1 MRKRDSMTPSRLM
14 SLVLSSALL
23 AVVVL
28 VLVVGAAWTRAERSQ
43 RQLERAAALERD
55 AERLDDS
62 VQAWLLLRDRSQISD
77 TVLRQG
83 ARRNM
88 TVADSIVERL
98 IVAVP
103 DSVAAAELQRLRD
116 RIRLGAAQPADSRD
130 WRTQSP
136 LIVSQLEAVR
146 RRIDAQVQSA
156 KARNA
161 SDRQLFRQT
170 AFFGAAGCALL
181 LIGLWIWGHRRLPA
195 TPRVSGD
202 ETVARLV
209 DEQVQSRTADLLRQI
224 RVLKAAEATAAAARD
239 QAEAENS
246 ARAALVANL
255 SHDIR
260 TPLNGI
266 LGLTELMLQD
276 SPRDRDRQRMQTIMG
291 SGRMLL
297 RVVDGVLT
305 SAVDT
310 TAPRAQRP
318 AAGPENAVR
327 LSASVLL
334 AEDNAINQIVIREM
348 LEHLGCR
355 VDLAEN
361 GRIAV
366 EQSELKA
373 YDLILM
379 DWHMPELDGIEA
391 TKRIRAR
398 ERDDGRAHLPIVALT
413 ANVSDQDADA
423 CRRAGMD
430 DFVAKPASIETLR
443 RAVARAMELRGE
455 AA

>member
-1 MRKRDSMTPSRLM
+1 MREPMKASRL
-14 SLVLSSALL
+14 VAITLSSALL
-23 AVVVL
+23 GVVVL
-28 VLVVGAAWTRAERSQ
+28 AAIGGGAWTRAERSQ
-43 RQLERAAALERD
+43 RQLVRAAAVARD
-55 AERLDDS
+55 AERLDEA
-62 VQAWLLLRDRSQISD
+62 VHAWLLLRDRGQISD
-77 TVLRQG
+77 PVLRQG
-83 ARRNM
+83 AESHVGFAEGM
-88 TVADSIVERL
+88 IERL
-98 IVAVP
+98 IDAAQVRVT
-103 DSVAAAELQRLRD
+103 AAELQQLRE
-116 RIRLGAAQPADSRD
+116 RIRLGAAQSPASSG

-146 RRIDAQVQSA
+146 RGIDAQLRSVETRA
-156 KARNA
+156 A
-161 SDRQLFRQT
+161 SDRQALRQT
-170 AFFGAAGCALL
+170 AVFGTTGYALL
-181 LIGLWIWGHRRLPA
+181 LLGLWIWAHRRLPA
-195 TPRVSGD
+195 TSSISSD
-202 ETVARLV
+202 DAVARLV
-209 DEQVQSRTADLLRQI
+209 DEQVRSRTTDLLRQI
-224 RVLKAAEATAAAARD
+224 RVLKSAETQAAAARHK
-239 QAEAENS
+239 AETENS
-246 ARAALVANL
+246 ARAALLANL
-255 SHDIR
+255 NHDIR

-276 SPRDRDRQRMQTIMG
+276 APRERDRQRMQTIMG

-297 RVVDGVLT
+297 RVVSGVLD
-305 SAVDT
+305 SSGAT
-310 TAPRAQRP
+310 TERP
-318 AAGPENAVR
+318 DLRPTAEPQDASR

-398 ERDDGRAHLPIVALT
+398 ERDGGRAHLPIVALT
-413 ANVSDQDADA
+413 ANVSDHDAES

-430 DFVAKPASIETLR
+430 DFIAKPASIEALR
-443 RAVARAMELRGE
+443 GAVARALEQRGE